1 MSTPIGIPKGTRDFA
16 PDVMRKRNY
25 LFGVIRTAFEK
36 YGFQPLETPSMENLS
51 TLTGKY
57 GEEGDQLI
65 FKILNNGDFFK
76 DVDSEKLSDSRK
88 LSFEICD
95 RALRYD
101 LTVPFARFVAMNR
114 NSVVLPFRR
123 YQIQPV
129 WRADRPQRGRFREF
143 YQCDADVV
151 GTDSLWVEVELVQ
164 LVDEVLSNLNLP
176 GFSIVINN
184 RKILAG
190 IAEATG
196 VADKFMGLTVV
207 LDKWDKI
214 GEEAVQKELN
224 EMGIPD
230 ETFQTFKTLNGL
242 SDFNDKMN
250 FLKSVLGNSETGL
263 KGIEEM
269 TFVWNEVEKAGL
281 NKGEL
286 VFDVSLARGLNYYT
300 GAIFEVKAK
309 GIQMGSICGGG
320 RYDDLTGI
328 FGWKGVSGVGISFG
342 ADRIFE
348 VLSELNLFPE
358 SATSGTQVLLVQFGG
373 ETTSAAFQ
381 LLKQIRNAGISC
393 EMYPDDAKLKKQFK
407 YADDNKIPFVVVVGE
422 DEVKSGMWQLR
433 NMVTGDQQAVS
444 TDQLVGSLSS

>member
-65 FKILNNGDFFK
+65 FKILNNGDFLK
-76 DVDSEKLSDSRK
+76 DVASEKLSDSRK

-164 LVDEVLSNLNLP
+164 LFDEVLSNLNLP

-214 GEEAVQKELN
+214 GEEAVQKELS
-224 EMGIPD
+224 EMRIPE

-422 DEVKSGMWQLR
+422 DEVKSSMWQLR

-444 TDQLVGSLSS
+444 TVQLVGSLSS

>member
-1 MSTPIGIPKGTRDFA
+1 
-16 PDVMRKRNY
+16 MRKRNY

-65 FKILNNGDFFK
+65 FKILNNGDFLK
-76 DVDSEKLSDSRK
+76 DVASEKHSDSRK

-114 NSVVLPFRR
+114 NAVVLPFRR

-164 LVDEVLSNLNLP
+164 LFDEVLSNLNLP
-176 GFSIVINN
+176 GFSIVVNN

-196 VADKFMGLTVV
+196 VAEKFMGLTVV

-214 GEEAVQKELN
+214 GEEAVQKELS

-230 ETFQTFKTLNGL
+230 ETFQTFKKLNAL

-250 FLKSVLGNSETGL
+250 FLKSVLVNSETGM
-263 KGIEEM
+263 KGIDEM
-269 TFVWNEVEKAGL
+269 TFVWNEVMKSGL

-309 GIQMGSICGGG
+309 GVQMGSICGGG

-393 EMYPDDAKLKKQFK
+393 EMYPEEAKLKKQFK

-422 DEVKSGMWQLR
+422 DEVKSGMWQVR
-433 NMVTGDQQAVS
+433 NMSTGDQQALS
-444 TDQLVGSLSS
+444 TDQLIGSLSS

>member
-1 MSTPIGIPKGTRDFA
+1 
-16 PDVMRKRNY
+16 MRKRNY

-65 FKILNNGDFFK
+65 FKILNNGDFLK
-76 DVDSEKLSDSRK
+76 DVAPEKLSDSRK

-114 NSVVLPFRR
+114 NTVVLPFRR

-164 LVDEVLSNLNLP
+164 LFDEVLSNLNLP

-196 VADKFMGLTVV
+196 AADKFMGLTVV

-230 ETFQTFKTLNGL
+230 ETFQIFKSLNGL
-242 SDFNDKMN
+242 SDFNEKMN

-373 ETTSAAFQ
+373 ETTSSAFQ

-444 TDQLVGSLSS
+444 TDQLIGSLSS

>member
-65 FKILNNGDFFK
+65 FKILNNGDFLK
-76 DVDSEKLSDSRK
+76 DVASEKLSDSRK

-164 LVDEVLSNLNLP
+164 LFDEVLSNLNLP

-214 GEEAVQKELN
+214 GEEAVQKELS
-224 EMGIPD
+224 EMGIPE

-444 TDQLVGSLSS
+444 TVQLVGSLSS

>member
-25 LFGVIRTAFEK
+25 LFAVIRTAFEK

-65 FKILNNGDFFK
+65 FKILNNGDFLK
-76 DVDSEKLSDSRK
+76 DVASEKLSDSRK

-114 NSVVLPFRR
+114 NTVVLPFRR

-164 LVDEVLSNLNLP
+164 LFDEVLSNLNLP

-214 GEEAVQKELN
+214 GEDAVQKELS

-230 ETFQTFKTLNGL
+230 ETFQTFKSLNAL

-320 RYDDLTGI
+320 RYDDLTGN

-358 SATSGTQVLLVQFGG
+358 STTSGTQVLLVQFGG

-444 TDQLVGSLSS
+444 TDQLIGSLSS